1 MMLRMMNIV
10 MKFVDD
16 FENMLQKMRK
26 MMKMKKWMMLVRE
39 DEMAE

>member
-1 MMLRMMNIV
+1 

-39 DEMAE
+39 DEMDE

>member
-1 MMLRMMNIV
+1 

-16 FENMLQKMRK
+16 FENMLQKMRR

-39 DEMAE
+39 DEMDE

>member
-1 MMLRMMNIV
+1 

-26 MMKMKKWMMLVRE
+26 MMKTKKWMMLVRE